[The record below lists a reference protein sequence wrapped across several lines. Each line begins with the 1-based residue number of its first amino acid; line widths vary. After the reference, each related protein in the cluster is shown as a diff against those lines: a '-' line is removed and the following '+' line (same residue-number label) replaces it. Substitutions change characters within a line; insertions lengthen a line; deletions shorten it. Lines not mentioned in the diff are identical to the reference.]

1 MRRAPWTVTLSAV
14 AVLLAAGAGLR
25 AQQKPGSYG
34 DLKEVTLQ
42 GKLISVG
49 DEMAR
54 KYGAKLPPGAEKQWG
69 LATAEGQL
77 YTFLNTEGARKL
89 LAAELSGKAVEVEAR
104 LFPRSMLLE
113 VLSFKPLPQES
124 IQRRFFCGVC
134 TIYADDWGP
143 CVCCGKE
150 MEPIKAE

>member
-1 MRRAPWTVTLSAV
+1 M
-14 AVLLAAGAGLR
+14 VLIAAALLLAGAGIR

-54 KYGAKLPPGAEKQWG
+54 KYGARLPPGTEKQWG
-69 LATAEGQL
+69 LASPEGQI
-77 YTFLNTEGARKL
+77 YTFLPTETARKL
-89 LAAELSGKAVEVEAR
+89 IATGEGGEAVEVEAR
-104 LFPRSMLLE
+104 HFPRSMLLE
-113 VLSFKPLPQES
+113 VLSFKPLPQTAIE
-124 IQRRFFCGVC
+124 RRFFCGIC
-134 TIYADDWGP
+134 TVYADDWGP

-150 MEPIKAE
+150 MEPIKAP